1 MDYIDIR
8 PMNADMAKAA
18 SDLEGL
24 CFHTPTSPTMM
35 WEELTKPEG
44 IYFGA
49 FDGQTLVG
57 YVGMQSVLDE
67 GYIMNLCVNP
77 DYRRRGIAR
86 QLMDALLKGAEKAE
100 LAFVTLEVRE
110 SNVPAISLYKSL
122 SFEEVGLRKN
132 YYQNPTEHALLLT
145 RFYKKVNL

>member
-1 MDYIDIR
+1 
-8 PMNADMAKAA
+8 
-18 SDLEGL
+18 
-24 CFHTPTSPTMM
+24 
-35 WEELTKPEG
+35 
-44 IYFGA
+44 
-49 FDGQTLVG
+49 
-57 YVGMQSVLDE
+57 
-67 GYIMNLCVNP
+67 MNLCVHP
-77 DYRRRGIAR
+77 DFRRRGIAR
-86 QLMDALLKGAEKAE
+86 QLMDALLKGAENAQ

>member
-1 MDYIDIR
+1 MENIEIR
-8 PMNADMAKAA
+8 PMTADMAQAA
-18 SDLEGL
+18 SELEGL

-44 IYFGA
+44 IYFSA
-49 FDGQTLVG
+49 FAENRLVG

-67 GYIMNLCVNP
+67 GYIMNLCVHP
-77 DYRRRGIAR
+77 EFRRQGIAR
-86 QLMDALLKGAEKAE
+86 RLMEALLDGCREAE

-110 SNVPAISLYKSL
+110 SNAPAISLYKSL

-145 RFYKKVNL
+145 RFFKKVKL

>member
-1 MDYIDIR
+1 MEEIR
-8 PMNADMAKAA
+8 IEPMTGAMAKAA

-24 CFHTPTSPTMM
+24 CFHTPTSPAMM

-49 FDGQTLVG
+49 FDGEELVG
-57 YVGMQSVLDE
+57 YVGMQVVLDE
-67 GYIMNLCVNP
+67 GYIMNLCVHP
-77 DYRRRGIAR
+77 DRRRKGIAR
-86 QLMDALLKGAEKAE
+86 RLMEALLEGGEQAS

-110 SNVPAISLYKSL
+110 SNLPAISLYKSM

-145 RFYKKVNL
+145 RYFKKVTV